1 VNVRLRFG
9 PFRKYSA
16 WTKASTSLALI
27 WLCYSCNTSIVTS
40 TFSQTSTYFSH
51 FPDLRFFVIF
61 FSLLPNYLIPSCLL
75 APNLLLRSPPPP
87 LPKKPKISASSP
99 LSLVRTS
106 SSPRSIETI
115 LAENPG
121 RFVLFPIQDDVAW
134 TLYKIAQAS
143 IWTAE
148 EIDDLSVDRSHYQEL
163 SLDETHFLKHILA
176 FFTTADGVVN
186 ENLLLNLSLSPYSR
200 LRPAASKAFRLPST
214 SRTFMW
220 RPTLRLS

>member
-27 WLCYSCNTSIVTS
+27 WLCYSCNTSLATS
-40 TFSQTSTYFSH
+40 IFSQPSIHISH
-51 FPDLRFFVIF
+51 FPNVRFFVIL
-61 FSLLPNYLIPSCLL
+61 FSLLPNYLIPSCLP

-87 LPKKPKISASSP
+87 TTEETQDRCQSP

-163 SLDETHFLKHILA
+163 SLDETHFL
-176 FFTTADGVVN
+176 
-186 ENLLLNLSLSPYSR
+186 
-200 LRPAASKAFRLPST
+200 
-214 SRTFMW
+214 
-220 RPTLRLS
+220 